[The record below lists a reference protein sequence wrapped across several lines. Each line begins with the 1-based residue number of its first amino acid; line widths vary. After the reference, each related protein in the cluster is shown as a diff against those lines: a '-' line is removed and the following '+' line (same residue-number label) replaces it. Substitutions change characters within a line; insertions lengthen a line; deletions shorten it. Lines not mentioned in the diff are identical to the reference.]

1 MTSPVRVRFAPSPT
15 GHLHVGGARTALFN
29 WLFARHNGGTFILR
43 IEDTDAERSK
53 DVYTQAILDG
63 LRWLGIDWDE
73 GPDKDGGHG
82 PYYQTQRLHLYRAAV
97 EQLLREGKVYHCF
110 CSPETLSTMR
120 EEQMARKED
129 PKYDG
134 RCSHLSREEVEK
146 RIAAGEKFTLR
157 LRVAAGDNV
166 AWNDLTKGEL
176 SFGSHLLDD
185 LVVVKSDGFP
195 TYNFAVVVDDSLMK
209 VTHVI
214 RGEDHI
220 SNTPKQIL
228 IYRALG
234 YPVPQFS
241 HIPMILGSDRS
252 RLSKRHGATSVIDY
266 KEMGFEPEAFRNFLA
281 LLGWSPE
288 TGAEVLTQDEM
299 FKLFTLDRVSS
310 HGAIFNME
318 KLAWFNAEYIKK
330 MDGATV
336 LSRCR
341 PWLEKLPGFPGEYDA
356 ARLEKMVGLY
366 RERMKTFNEIESQ
379 IGWFFAEPAEF
390 DAKGMEKAA
399 KIADRAALLTE
410 LIARLESQADFSEI
424 PLEAL
429 IRGFAEEKG
438 RKVGDIIHLCRL
450 GLSGRTATPGL
461 FESMAVLG
469 KPSSLKRLKAFAARL

>member
-1 MTSPVRVRFAPSPT
+1 MSSQVRVRFAPSPT

-53 DVYTQAILDG
+53 DVYTKAILDG

-82 PYYQTQRLHLYRAAV
+82 PYFQTQRLDLYRAAV

-110 CSPETLSTMR
+110 CSPETLTAMR
-120 EEQMARKED
+120 EDQMSRKED

-134 RCSHLSREEVEK
+134 RCSRLSREEVEK
-146 RIAAGEKFTLR
+146 RIADGEKFTLR
-157 LRVAAGDNV
+157 LRVAAGENV

-195 TYNFAVVVDDSLMK
+195 TYNFAVVVDDALMK

-228 IYRALG
+228 IYKALG

-241 HIPMILGSDRS
+241 HIPMILGADRS
-252 RLSKRHGATSVIDY
+252 RLSKRHGATSVIEY
-266 KEMGFEPEAFRNFLA
+266 KDMGFEPEAFRNFLA

-288 TGAEVLTQDEM
+288 TGAEVLTRDEM
-299 FKLFTLDRVSS
+299 FRLFSLDRVSS

-318 KLAWFNAEYIKK
+318 KLAWFNAEYIKR

-336 LSRCR
+336 LDRCR
-341 PWLEKLPGFPGEYDA
+341 PWLAKLPGFPGSYDQS
-356 ARLEKMVGLY
+356 RLEKMVGLY

-379 IGWFFAEPAEF
+379 IGWFFVRPSEF
-390 DAKGMEKAA
+390 DAKGLEKAA
-399 KIADRAALLTE
+399 KIADGMTLLGELVTRLAAMP
-410 LIARLESQADFSEI
+410 DFAEA
-424 PLEAL
+424 PLEAM

-438 RKVGDIIHLCRL
+438 KKAGDIIHLCRL
-450 GLSGRTATPGL
+450 GISGRTATPGL
-461 FESMAVLG
+461 FESMVVLG
-469 KPSSLKRLKAFAARL
+469 RDETIERLKLFTARN

>member
-1 MTSPVRVRFAPSPT
+1 MTAPVRVRFAPSPT

-82 PYYQTQRLHLYRAAV
+82 PYFQTQRLHLYRAAV

-110 CSPETLSTMR
+110 CSPEILSAMR

-134 RCSHLSREEVEK
+134 RCSQLSREEVEK

-157 LRVAAGDNV
+157 LRVAAGENV

-209 VTHVI
+209 ITHVI

-228 IYRALG
+228 LYKALG

-252 RLSKRHGATSVIDY
+252 RLSKRHGATSVIEY
-266 KEMGFEPEAFRNFLA
+266 KDMGFEPEA
-281 LLGWSPE
+281 
-288 TGAEVLTQDEM
+288 
-299 FKLFTLDRVSS
+299 
-310 HGAIFNME
+310 
-318 KLAWFNAEYIKK
+318 
-330 MDGATV
+330 
-336 LSRCR
+336 
-341 PWLEKLPGFPGEYDA
+341 
-356 ARLEKMVGLY
+356 
-366 RERMKTFNEIESQ
+366 
-379 IGWFFAEPAEF
+379 
-390 DAKGMEKAA
+390 
-399 KIADRAALLTE
+399 
-410 LIARLESQADFSEI
+410 
-424 PLEAL
+424 
-429 IRGFAEEKG
+429 
-438 RKVGDIIHLCRL
+438 
-450 GLSGRTATPGL
+450 
-461 FESMAVLG
+461 
-469 KPSSLKRLKAFAARL
+469 